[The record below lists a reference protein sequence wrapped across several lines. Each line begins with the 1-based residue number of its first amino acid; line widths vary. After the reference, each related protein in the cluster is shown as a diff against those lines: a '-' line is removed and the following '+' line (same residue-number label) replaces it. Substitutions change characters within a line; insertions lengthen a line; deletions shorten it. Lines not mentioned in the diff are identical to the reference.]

1 MPLERKL
8 SVLGI
13 SLAALLSFGTEGSS
27 AKGCKNDNDCKGDR
41 YCDENT
47 GQCVSEETPKPS
59 ETDTVQPAQLKTIL
73 DEEFDG
79 SSLNYKWSNANCSRT
94 ECPVWNNNCK
104 GSCPAEKGTGYVV
117 ENGVLKVKGALA
129 YGEALALEQ
138 GIRLEYK
145 MRDSN
150 SEGISNAANGLKMGE
165 PIFIGCYTNSSSF
178 IGCGITGNGVL
189 NADNSKKFPSD
200 PSQWH
205 VIGIEA
211 DTKQVKFTVDDQS
224 QTSSVDSSSIGL
236 SSSSELNLFLGEGGE
251 YDYIKI
257 QTKN

>member
-13 SLAALLSFGTEGSS
+13 SLAALLSCGAEGSS
-27 AKGCKNDNDCKGDR
+27 AKGCKDDNDCKGDR
-41 YCDENT
+41 YCDESIS
-47 GQCVSEETPKPS
+47 QCVDSELRQNDQSKM
-59 ETDTVQPAQLKTIL
+59 VLN
-73 DEEFDG
+73 EEFDS

-145 MRDSN
+145 MRDS
-150 SEGISNAANGLKMGE
+150 SPEGISPAANGLRMGE
-165 PIFIGCYTNSSSF
+165 PIFIGCYTDSPSV

-189 NADNSKKFPSD
+189 DADNSKKF
-200 PSQWH
+200 
-205 VIGIEA
+205 
-211 DTKQVKFTVDDQS
+211 
-224 QTSSVDSSSIGL
+224 
-236 SSSSELNLFLGEGGE
+236 
-251 YDYIKI
+251 
-257 QTKN
+257 